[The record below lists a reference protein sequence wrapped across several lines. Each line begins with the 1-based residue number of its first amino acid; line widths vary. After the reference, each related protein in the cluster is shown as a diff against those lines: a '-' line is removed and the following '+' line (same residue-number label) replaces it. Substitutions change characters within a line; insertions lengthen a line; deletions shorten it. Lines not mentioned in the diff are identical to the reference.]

1 MLKVAWAEDDCV
13 YFDAMTQLMAGLD
26 IDLFITVS
34 NGKQLLDH
42 PRLAEAQV
50 VLMDLEMP
58 VMDGTS
64 TTLLLKQQYPH
75 IPVIVLSGHLEP
87 GIVGRAMDAGADGF
101 MDKTHDVQVLA
112 QALKAATQGIFSIT
126 AEARTSW
133 SIYMNELRSKFTS
146 KEMECLKWLCTGMVQ
161 KQIAEHMNASP
172 STVKGYVE
180 SLFNKSGLHTATG
193 LVAYA
198 VRNKL
203 VE

>member
-1 MLKVAWAEDDCV
+1 MLKVAWAEDESV
-13 YFDAMTQLMAGLD
+13 YHDAMTKWMAGRG

-34 NGKQLLDH
+34 NGSELLAH

-50 VLMDLEMP
+50 VLMDLEMR
-58 VMDGTS
+58 VLDGTS
-64 TTLLLKQQYPH
+64 TTLLLKQRYPH

-101 MDKTHDVQVLA
+101 MDKTLDEHVLA
-112 QALKAATQGIFSIT
+112 QALIAATNGIFSMS

-133 SIYMNELRSKFTS
+133 AIYMNELRSKFTP

-161 KQIAEHMNASP
+161 KQIAAHMNASP

-180 SLFNKSGLHTATG
+180 SLFNKTGLHTATG

-198 VRNKL
+198 VRNRLDK
-203 VE
+203 